1 MPNQEYY
8 GSPLGGHTDL
18 LFSHP
23 VYWTQGRGPGQAL
36 VENDPAYVRHH
47 FSIPFD
53 AVGRKWVRFAAWD
66 SAGNGALVQPI
77 KLTP

>member
-23 VYWTQGRGPGQAL
+23 VYWMQGRAAGQPL
-36 VENDPAYVRHH
+36 VENDPTVRQGLPHRQRGR
-47 FSIPFD
+47 SDGDGD
-53 AVGRKWVRFAAWD
+53 AAR
-66 SAGNGALVQPI
+66 
-77 KLTP
+77 TC